1 MAPTT
6 LIAADRLFDGTSFR
20 SGWVRI
26 EGGTIV
32 EVGDGVPPAHP
43 DLSLPVLAPG
53 FVDVHCHGGG
63 GASFV
68 TEDPA
73 DVARAAATHLAH
85 GTTTVVASLVTGSTA
100 ALERQVDVLT
110 LEVERGTIAGI
121 HLEGP
126 WLAPE
131 YRGAHDPA
139 LLVIPAPADV
149 AALVDRGRGTIR
161 MVTIAPELPGALE
174 SIALLAARGVVAA
187 VGHTGA
193 DHGTTRAAI
202 AAGATGAT
210 HLFNAMP
217 PMHHR
222 APGPVLALWAHE
234 RVFVELI
241 VDGVH
246 VAPELAAFVMATAPD
261 RSVLVTDAM
270 AAAGSADGDYVLG
283 DLPVEVRDGV
293 ARLAG
298 TDTIA
303 GSTLTLDRAIC
314 TAVAAG
320 VDLTDALRAATSTPA
335 RHLGLHGVGRIA
347 AGHHADLGAL
357 DDGLAVTHVM
367 RHGQAIHP

>member
-1 MAPTT
+1 M
-6 LIAADRLFDGTSFR
+6 
-20 SGWVRI
+20 V
-26 EGGTIV
+26 IV
-32 EVGDGVPPAHP
+32 GQRVLLGDAEEF
-43 DLSLPVLAPG
+43 APG
-53 FVDVHCHGGG
+53 WLQVSAGRIVAAGAGEPPSAPDEVVDGWLIPGYVDPHSHGGG

-68 TEDPA
+68 TDDPA
-73 DVARAAATHLAH
+73 DVDTVLAAHRAV
-85 GTTTVVASLVTGSTA
+85 GTTTMVASLVTGSIPD
-100 ALERQVDVLT
+100 LKRQVRLLAEKVDAGDL
-110 LEVERGTIAGI
+110 AGI

-126 WLAPE
+126 WLAE
-131 YRGAHDPA
+131 KYKGAHPLQLLADPDPA
-139 LLVIPAPADV
+139 TVEDLLEAGGGAVS
-149 AALVDRGRGTIR
+149 
-161 MVTIAPELPGALE
+161 MVTIAPERPGALE
-174 SIALLAARGVVAA
+174 AIAVMVAHGCVPA
-187 VGHTGA
+187 IGHTNA
-193 DHGTTRAAI
+193 DYETTKAAI
-202 AAGATGAT
+202 DAGARGAT

-222 APGPVLALWAHE
+222 APGPVLALWADE

-246 VAPELAAFVMATAPD
+246 VAPDLAAFVMATAPD
-261 RSVLVTDAM
+261 RVVLVTDAM
-270 AAAGSADGDYVLG
+270 AAAGAADGDYVLG

-303 GSTLTLDRAIC
+303 GSTLTLDRAIR

-347 AGHHADLGAL
+347 AGHHADLVAL